1 MMKLNNKGWGL
12 STFIVFL
19 VLFFIALLILVIVGN
34 VISDN
39 VVINAGDLIEI
50 F

>member
-39 VVINAGDLIEI
+39 GGRSAVDLIERS
-50 F
+50 